1 MAKKNSRSKNGDAP
15 PAAPPIGLVFADC
28 SVETFEISNPDPAEI
43 SGIHYAITVRR
54 SINAATGATST
65 LIISVEISWE
75 GHKKSKSGM
84 LASITT
90 NSKYQIHGLKESGGN
105 IEIPGWIAA
114 TMTSASVGTTR
125 GLLLSKLANT
135 PFANLILPLFDLH
148 SLLPSEITN
157 NVANHG
163 V

>member
-1 MAKKNSRSKNGDAP
+1 MAKKNSRSKNGEAP
-15 PAAPPIGLVFADC
+15 PAAPPISLVFADC
-28 SVETFEISNPDPAEI
+28 SVETFELSNPDPAEI
-43 SGIHYAITVRR
+43 GKTHYALSVGC
-54 SINAATGATST
+54 SIDAAIGATST
-65 LIISVEISWE
+65 LIIIAEISWK
-75 GHKKSKSGM
+75 GHEESKSGT
-84 LASITT
+84 LVSITT
-90 NSKYQIHGLKESGGN
+90 NSKYQIHGLKSEEN
-105 IEIPGWIAA
+105 IEIPGWIIA